1 MKEPAKKLA
10 IVQKPFP
17 YREADKI
24 TPRFCCLRVKGG
36 PIVGSLKRQNGWGAK
51 FAIDAGVQGVHAFGI
66 DLMCNIVDKSITLR
80 DGNAVP
86 GDIDTISMVW
96 YTGARTKPDSD
107 EGPYQLEVFEMFCA
121 QDHPEHK
128 AANDSSILEACSS
141 ADMRKLT
148 YCRFKSN
155 KTYFTDA
162 LAGGTL
168 WMGVDKAILR
178 SLKKLM

>member
-1 MKEPAKKLA
+1 M
-10 IVQKPFP
+10 
-17 YREADKI
+17 
-24 TPRFCCLRVKGG
+24 
-36 PIVGSLKRQNGWGAK
+36 
-51 FAIDAGVQGVHAFGI
+51 VHR
-66 DLMCNIVDKSITLR
+66 CPHS
-80 DGNAVP
+80 
-86 GDIDTISMVW
+86 
-96 YTGARTKPDSD
+96 ARTEPDND
-107 EGPYQLEVFEMFCA
+107 EDPYQQEDFDMFYA

-128 AANDSSILEACSS
+128 AANDNSILEACSS